1 MFRLFGFDVHVRTG
15 FGVFL
20 VLIVA
25 INPNA
30 FGLWVAAGIA
40 VFTLVHEFGHAVVA
54 RGFGAEA
61 SISLDFLAGYTSFR
75 PRRPLDRARQ
85 AAITAAGPVTQV
97 VTSSITLFALGATPW
112 SYGSVDDR
120 AITEAIWWAGPA
132 IGALNLVP
140 VLPLDGGHLVRTALQ
155 PWLGRD
161 SMRTMAIISIV
172 ITGSGA
178 VLLYVDGRRGFTL
191 FIAFLLFTQ
200 FQMLRAGD
208 RRQSALGTLQRSAD
222 AERRAWETGQPGIL
236 EPRQRISPWFEAHR
250 ALGAGDEGG
259 AIGVMLADLRAS
271 DERRWMPPT
280 AASPEQLRA
289 IVDVLPEELPDGN
302 GASARV
308 FAEVLIGL
316 GEHRRAGTYAARAFT
331 RHRLSSFAVVVARA
345 AAATGDPETALQWI
359 AAAIDAAG
367 HERPGTLSLVTRVL
381 DRAPEFDGL
390 RPSAEFEELRL
401 KTIT

>member
-20 VLIVA
+20 VLVVA

-40 VFTLVHEFGHAVVA
+40 AFTLVHEFGHALVA
-54 RGFGAEA
+54 RSFGAEA

-75 PRRPLDRARQ
+75 PRRPLDRPRQ
-85 AAITAAGPVTQV
+85 AAITAAGPLTQII
-97 VTSSITLFALGATPW
+97 TSSIVLLALGTRPW

-120 AITEAIWWAGPA
+120 ALTEAIWWAGPA
-132 IGALNLVP
+132 IGLLNLVP

-161 SMRTMAIISIV
+161 SMRTMAIVSIV
-172 ITGSGA
+172 LTGCGA

-191 FIAFLLFTQ
+191 FIAFLLITQ
-200 FQMLRAGD
+200 FQMLQAGD
-208 RRQSALGTLQRSAD
+208 RRQTALGTLQRSAE
-222 AERRAWETGQPGIL
+222 AERQAWESGRPGIL
-236 EPRQRISPWFEAHR
+236 EPGQRISPWFEAHR
-250 ALGAGDEGG
+250 ALSHGDEGG

-271 DERRWMPPT
+271 DDRRWMPPT

-289 IVDVLPEELPDGN
+289 IVAVLPDELPDGN
-302 GASARV
+302 EASARV

-316 GEHRRAGTYAARAFT
+316 GEYRRAGTYAARAFT

-345 AAATGDPETALQWI
+345 AAATDDPATSLQWI
-359 AAAIDAAG
+359 DAAIVAAG
-367 HERPGTLSLVTRVL
+367 RERPGSLSLVTRVL
-381 DRAPEFDGL
+381 DRAPEFDAL

-401 KTIT
+401 RTIT